1 MARVS
6 ININNQ
12 TYEIACADG
21 EEQHI
26 HDLAQVVDVKVGELV
41 GAIGQ
46 AGEARLLAMTGLL
59 MADEMV
65 EAQDE
70 IAKLRSAAELAP
82 AAPDPVP
89 GPVPAPVSGPSID
102 EEQLARL
109 LEAMALRIETIAEGL
124 ERA

>member
-6 ININNQ
+6 ITINAQ

-26 HDLAQVVDVKVGELV
+26 QNLAQVLDAKVGELV

-46 AGEARLLAMTGLL
+46 AGEARLLAMAGLL
-59 MADEMV
+59 MADDIA

-70 IAKLRSAAELAP
+70 TAKLRAEAEI
-82 AAPDPVP
+82 
-89 GPVPAPVSGPSID
+89 APVESPAETSGVD
-102 EEQLARL
+102 EERLANM
-109 LEAMALRIETIAEGL
+109 LESMAGRIESIAESL
-124 ERA
+124 EQA

>member
-6 ININNQ
+6 ITINDQ
-12 TYEIACADG
+12 TYDIACADG

-26 HDLAQVVDVKVGELV
+26 LDLARVVDAKVGELV

-70 IAKLRSAAELAP
+70 IATLRSAAEVAP
-82 AAPDPVP
+82 QSAPLPAQEAVP
-89 GPVPAPVSGPSID
+89 KPAID
-102 EEQLARL
+102 EDRLAGL
-109 LEAMALRIETIAEGL
+109 LEAMALRIESIAEDL